1 VRGASETKTSD
12 GQGAFMSINVNR
24 VLGLIKKEFIQFFRD
39 KVVVGLILYHFVVCI
54 VLCGYSFLFLSE
66 NIRLVVYDMSRTE
79 QSREL
84 IDRFQHTEA
93 FTLYGYV
100 TDMGEVRHLLNSGRA
115 RAALII
121 PAEFSRELVKGRRAD
136 VQFIADASDANQAGQ
151 SVGYASK
158 IVAAFNRD
166 ATLTQLNRD
175 GTPVEFLPG
184 VSDAVRP
191 VYNQGLKEVGFVV
204 VSHILVAG
212 VIGGLM
218 LSSTAIVREKE
229 RGTIDQLL
237 VTPTRSIELLL
248 AKTIAPLM
256 ICLIAT
262 FFSFLIVAWFNV
274 KLSGS
279 VFVFFTFMTLF
290 LTSMIGIGALIGCL
304 CNNTLQAIL
313 LSFVVWFPAVFLC
326 GVATPV
332 ENMLPFMQV
341 IANVFPTTPFMDA
354 SNAIFTKGQGFL
366 DLWREAFRL
375 ILTGGILLSL
385 GAWVTWK
392 QWKQ

>member
-1 VRGASETKTSD
+1 
-12 GQGAFMSINVNR
+12 MSINR
-24 VLGLIKKEFIQFFRD
+24 IIGLIKKEFIQFFRD
-39 KVVVGLILYHFVVCI
+39 KIVVALICYHFVVCI
-54 VLCGYSFLFLSE
+54 VLCGYSFLLQAE
-66 NIRLVVYDMSRTE
+66 HLRLVVYDMNRTE
-79 QSREL
+79 QSRDL
-84 IDRFQHTEA
+84 IDRFLRTEQFNLDRYA
-93 FTLYGYV
+93 
-100 TDMGEVRHLLNSGRA
+100 MSMNEVRQRLDGSRA

-121 PAEFSRELVKGRRAD
+121 PAEFSRELAKGRRAD
-136 VQFIADASDANQAGQ
+136 VQFITDGTDANQSGQ
-151 SVGYASK
+151 SGGYASK

-166 ATLTQLNRD
+166 VTLTRLNRE
-175 GTPVEFLPG
+175 GISLTSLPG
-184 VSDAVRP
+184 VANAVRP
-191 VYNQGLKEVGFVV
+191 LYNQGLREVDFVV

-212 VIGGLM
+212 IIGGLM
-218 LSSTAIVREKE
+218 LASTSIVREKE

-262 FFSFLIVAWFNV
+262 VFSFLVVAWFNV
-274 KLSGS
+274 ELRGS
-279 VFVFFTFMTLF
+279 VFVFFTFMVLF

-313 LSFVVWFPAVFLC
+313 LSFVVWFPATFLC

-341 IANVFPTTPFMDA
+341 IANVFPTTPMMYA
-354 SNAIFTKGQGFL
+354 INAIFAKGQGFL
-366 DLWREAFRL
+366 DLWREALRL
-375 ILTGGILLSL
+375 IVTGGILLSL
-385 GAWVTWK
+385 GAWVTWR

>member
-1 VRGASETKTSD
+1 
-12 GQGAFMSINVNR
+12 MSINFNR
-24 VLGLIKKEFIQFFRD
+24 VAGLIKKEFIQFFRD
-39 KVVVGLILYHFVVCI
+39 KVVVGLIFYHFVVCV
-54 VLCGYSFLFLSE
+54 VLCAYSFLFLSE
-66 NIRLVVYDMSRTE
+66 NIKLVIYDMCRTE

-93 FTLYGYV
+93 FALYGHAEN
-100 TDMGEVRHLLNSGRA
+100 MGEVRRLLNGGLA

-121 PAEFSRELVKGRRAD
+121 PAEFSRELAKGGHAD

-166 ATLTQLNRD
+166 VTLVRLNRE
-175 GTPVEFLPG
+175 GTPVKSLPG

-191 VYNQGLKEVGFVV
+191 IYNQGLREVNFVV
-204 VSHILVAG
+204 ISHILVAG

-218 LSSTAIVREKE
+218 LASTAIVREKE

-248 AKTIAPLM
+248 AKMLAPLM

-262 FFSFLIVAWFNV
+262 VFSFLIVAWFQV
-274 KLSGS
+274 ELKGS
-279 VFVFFTFMTLF
+279 IFVFFIFMALF

-332 ENMLPFMQV
+332 ENMLPFMRA
-341 IANVFPTTPFMDA
+341 IAAVFPTTPFMDA
-354 SNAIFTKGQGFL
+354 TNAIFAKGQGFFA
-366 DLWREAFRL
+366 LWREALRL

-385 GAWVTWK
+385 GAWVTWR